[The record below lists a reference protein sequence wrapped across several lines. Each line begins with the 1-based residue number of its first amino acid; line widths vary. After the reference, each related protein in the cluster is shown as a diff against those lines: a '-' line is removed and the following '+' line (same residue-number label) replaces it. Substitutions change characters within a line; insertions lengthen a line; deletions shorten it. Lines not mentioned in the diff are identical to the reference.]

1 MKTYKVTA
9 TYTVYCETEIEAE
22 NKEKAYEIALEL
34 DGGAFEPV
42 DNDGLADWRIYD
54 VSEDEA

>member
-22 NKEKAYEIALEL
+22 NKDQAYQIAREM
-34 DGGAFEPV
+34 DGGDFKQSNELG
-42 DNDGLADWRIYD
+42 DWHINDIQ
-54 VSEDEA
+54 EIEQ

>member
-22 NKEKAYEIALEL
+22 NKDQAYQIAREL
-34 DGGAFEPV
+34 DGDAFEPV

-54 VSEDEA
+54 ISEDEV

>member
-22 NKEKAYEIALEL
+22 NEEKAYEIAREL
-34 DGGAFEPV
+34 DGGVFEQI
-42 DNDGLADWRIYD
+42 DNDGLSDWRIYSI
-54 VSEDEA
+54 SEDES